1 MGLSPEEKQKI
12 YEEEKER
19 IEARERIE
27 RERQSAGGSTSTG
40 LLPNVAGLLCYV
52 GGWISG
58 IIFLVLEHKNQWVRF
73 HAAQSIVV
81 FGIITVAGIVLGWIP
96 IVGDAFAWI
105 VSVVGFILWIIL
117 MVKAFNGE
125 WFKLPWSG
133 DIAEKMIGTSIVT
146 PEHPEPSPPPPPSEP
161 QAEATS
167 ETKTEPP
174 PPPAVDIG
182 KKISGEIERHFR
194 SRAGRLAES
203 SFAIAWS
210 IVLLIFFNFFH
221 QYIAWYHS
229 ETVNGETTWTRQ
241 PFFTEDISLWLPI
254 LSAALIATTIGH
266 IILIIFDRYTLREII
281 NIVLNALGL
290 ATILTLLSVYPF
302 DFSVIPDTTAAD
314 AAYIGVRIVLILIS
328 IGIGIGMLVRF
339 IKLMVNVARGAASY

>member
-12 YEEEKER
+12 YQEEKER

-27 RERQSAGGSTSTG
+27 REKQSASGGSSTG
-40 LLPNVAGLLCYV
+40 LAPNVAGLLCYV

-58 IIFLVLEHKNQWVRF
+58 IIFLVLEQKNRWVRF

-81 FGIITVAGIVLGWIP
+81 FGIITVAGIALGWIP

-105 VSVVGFILWIIL
+105 ISVVGFILWIIL
-117 MVKAFNGE
+117 MVKAYNGE
-125 WFKLPWSG
+125 RYRLPWSG
-133 DIAEKMIGTSIVT
+133 DIAEKMIGMSGATGEYS
-146 PEHPEPSPPPPPSEP
+146 EPPPPPPSES
-161 QAEATS
+161 QAETPSAA
-167 ETKTEPP
+167 KAEPS
-174 PPPAVDIG
+174 PPPAADIG
-182 KKISGEIERHFR
+182 KRIGEEIERHFKSTR
-194 SRAGRLAES
+194 GGRLAES

-221 QYIAWYHS
+221 RYIAWYHS

-241 PFFTEDISLWLPI
+241 PFFTEDINLWLPI
-254 LSAALIATTIGH
+254 LSAALIATIIGH
-266 IILIIFDRYTLREII
+266 VILIIFDRYTLREII

-290 ATILTLLSVYPF
+290 ATVLTLLSVYPF
-302 DFSVIPDTTAAD
+302 DFSVIPNAAAAD
-314 AAYIGVRIVLILIS
+314 ATYIGVRIALILIS

-339 IKLMVNVARGAASY
+339 IKLMVNVARGTAS